1 MKTARNQFGDAV
13 GIALDAAV
21 VGGVPSI
28 ELISYLGSYIDIVM
42 HCNGGGKK
50 ETALMLVALSEKYR
64 GEDEFEQLTGQ
75 PIFAPMFS
83 PRISVNG

>member
-21 VGGVPSI
+21 VGGVPAI

-42 HCNGGGKK
+42 RCW
-50 ETALMLVALSEKYR
+50 S
-64 GEDEFEQLTGQ
+64 
-75 PIFAPMFS
+75 APRTLDQCYVRFS
-83 PRISVNG
+83 SN

>member
-13 GIALDAAV
+13 GVALDAAV
-21 VGGVPSI
+21 VGGVPAI

-42 HCNGGGKK
+42 HSNGGGKA
-50 ETALMLVALSEKYR
+50 ETARMLVALSKKYK

-83 PRISVNG
+83 PRIAANG